1 MKYQGQTQTSMT
13 LATKTNLNLNTY
25 LHTSSNIFTNPQTS
39 SHIFTHLHK
48 SSNIFTHLHTSP
60 HIFTNLHTSSH
71 IFTHLHTS
79 PHIFTNL
86 HTSSQI
92 LKHLHTSS
100 HIFTHLHTS
109 PHIFTNLHT
118 SSRIF
123 THLHTSPHIFTNL
136 HTSSHIFTHLHTSPH
151 ISTHLH
157 KSPNIFTH
165 LHKSPHI
172 FTHLHK
178 SSNIFTHLH
187 TSPHISTHLHKSSHI
202 FTHLHTSP
210 HISTHLHKS
219 SHIFTPWRWQPVRLG
234 CQRTWGRAWERAL
247 QEIWSIQE
255 LCIPLPQT
263 WRSWIASEKLP
274 QKSQG
279 IKCTQLS
286 QHISPFLNLSEP
298 RPHLSLITIAP
309 YCTRTQSHLYILLPA
324 WQSPSSKSKIIQH
337 PATACGFGSCH
348 ASAQPRVGA
357 WRRPGHRL
365 RRGQGGPR
373 SPPEAAPW
381 NQNKYINEWDKE
393 NSERDFIVNLFP
405 NTGSSVFTCR
415 WLKATYH
422 RKFCEM
428 QSKLRAEHLAHLR
441 THLRI
446 RRDTLTNES
455 CALADMLPIYS
466 TSHLLWQ
473 TMCKLTVKLTDTGWA
488 KLRRGE
494 SV

>member
-1 MKYQGQTQTSMT
+1 MISAKVVHFKQKLKSIHMKYQGQTQTSMT

-25 LHTSSNIFTNPQTS
+25 LHTSSHIFTNPQTS

-118 SSRIF
+118 SSHIF

-151 ISTHLH
+151 I
-157 KSPNIFTH
+157 FTN
-165 LHKSPHI
+165 LQTSSHI
-172 FTHLHK
+172 FTNLHT
-178 SSNIFTHLH
+178 SSHIFTNPQTSSHIFTHLH

-210 HISTHLHKS
+210 HISTHLHKF
-219 SHIFTPWRWQPVRLG
+219 SHIFTHLHALEMAASPFGMSANLRPSLG
-234 CQRTWGRAWERAL
+234 ESSPGNLKYSGVMYPIAANM
-247 QEIWSIQE
+247 EILNRQWKVAAEVPRHQMHAA
-255 LCIPLPQT
+255 IPTHLT
-263 WRSWIASEKLP
+263 
-274 QKSQG
+274 
-279 IKCTQLS
+279 LS
-286 QHISPFLNLSEP
+286 QPIRTSSSPITYHYCTILHSHSEP
-298 RPHLSLITIAP
+298 LVHT
-309 YCTRTQSHLYILLPA
+309 LPA
-324 WQSPSSKSKIIQH
+324 WQSPRSKSKIIQH
-337 PATACGFGSCH
+337 PTTACGFGSCH

-381 NQNKYINEWDKE
+381 NQRFHAFAGAWRKKLTFDICCIIILWYCSPLWW
-393 NSERDFIVNLFP
+393 
-405 NTGSSVFTCR
+405 R
-415 WLKATYH
+415 WLSA
-422 RKFCEM
+422 R
-428 QSKLRAEHLAHLR
+428 L
-441 THLRI
+441 
-446 RRDTLTNES
+446 
-455 CALADMLPIYS
+455 
-466 TSHLLWQ
+466 
-473 TMCKLTVKLTDTGWA
+473 G
-488 KLRRGE
+488 
-494 SV
+494 